1 MTKYQVEF
9 EKAYDELNELTDKLR
24 ERTGVYTN
32 EYTTLAYGRAMLEVN
47 ILGAYLGD
55 VVDVQM
61 VAATFDD
68 GEAWLGGVSDHVR
81 ENEPKDAE
89 NFPFELI
96 DEALEIVTDI
106 RELIIEDVP
115 RDPFMA
121 LMRQLGAM

>member
-9 EKAYDELNELTDKLR
+9 EKAHDELNELADKLR

-32 EYTTLAYGRAMLEVN
+32 EYTTLAYGRVMFEMN
-47 ILGAYLGD
+47 ILGAYLED
-55 VVDVQM
+55 AVDVQM
-61 VAATFDD
+61 VASTFDD
-68 GEAWLGGVSDHVR
+68 GEIWFGGVSDHIR
-81 ENEPKDAE
+81 ENEPEDAE

-115 RDPFMA
+115 RDPFAM

>member
-9 EKAYDELNELTDKLR
+9 EKAHDELNELADKLR

-32 EYTTLAYGRAMLEVN
+32 EYTTLAYGRVTFELN

-55 VVDVQM
+55 AVDLEVV
-61 VAATFDD
+61 ASTFDD
-68 GEAWLGGVSDHVR
+68 GETWFGGVSDHVR

-96 DEALEIVTDI
+96 DEALELVTEI
-106 RELIIEDVP
+106 RDLIQEDVP

>member
-9 EKAYDELNELTDKLR
+9 EKAHEKLDDLADKLR

-32 EYTTLAYGRAMLEVN
+32 EYTTLAYGRVMFELN
-47 ILGAYLGD
+47 ILGAYLD
-55 VVDVQM
+55 DAVDLEVV
-61 VAATFDD
+61 AGTFDE
-68 GEAWLGGVSDHVR
+68 GEAWLGSVSDYVR

-106 RELIIEDVP
+106 RDLIDEDVP

>member
-9 EKAYDELNELTDKLR
+9 EKAHDELNELADKLR

-32 EYTTLAYGRAMLEVN
+32 EYTTLAYGRVMFEMN
-47 ILGAYLGD
+47 ILGAYFED
-55 VVDVQM
+55 AVDVQM
-61 VAATFDD
+61 VASTFDD
-68 GEAWLGGVSDHVR
+68 GEIWLGGVSDHIR

-96 DEALEIVTDI
+96 DEALKIVTEI
-106 RELIIEDVP
+106 RDLIQEDVP